1 MDIHHLR
8 IFLSVFRNRSFS
20 KASTELRLS
29 QPTVSDHIKSLE
41 DYLECTLFERLAK
54 KIIPTGEAEV
64 LYNYAIEVTEKAD
77 GIRHAIGQFKKEV
90 AGELII
96 GASSIPGTY
105 LLPSLM
111 ASFKKQYPAI
121 SFQITR
127 IRLEGYCAES
137 RATRYYPGPGRGE
150 AEQLTNI
157 LCSVHGG

>member
-20 KASTELRLS
+20 KASRELRLS

-105 LLPSLM
+105 LLPSLV
-111 ASFKKQYPAI
+111 ATFKKQLSSDLVSDP
-121 SFQITR
+121 R
-127 IRLEGYCAES
+127 IRLEGDSAEGLAARNS
-137 RATRYYPGPGRGE
+137 PGSGRGE
-150 AEQLTNI
+150 AEQLTHI
-157 LCSVHGG
+157 LCTVHGG